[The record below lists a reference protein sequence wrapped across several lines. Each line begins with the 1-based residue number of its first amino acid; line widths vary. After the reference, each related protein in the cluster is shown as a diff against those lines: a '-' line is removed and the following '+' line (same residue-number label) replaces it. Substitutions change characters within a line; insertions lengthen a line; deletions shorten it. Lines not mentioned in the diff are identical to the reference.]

1 MAIYHCNVSNVGKA
15 SGSACAKHQ
24 YVTREGKYAFG
35 EGEESDLAHT
45 HSANMPRW
53 AEENPQAYWKAA
65 DEFSRAN
72 AQVCKEVRFALPRE
86 LNREQ
91 QIELARSYA
100 QRMSQTEGGRHPY
113 TLGIHDDG
121 MNPHAHLQLS
131 ASIND
136 GIEREPEQWFK
147 RYNGKTPERGGARR
161 SPDFHDKEFIERAR
175 VSWEQEA
182 NQALERAGH
191 EARISR
197 LTLEEQGIERTPQI
211 HVGYRDPARPEVH
224 DMRSA
229 RNMDIQAG
237 NVRHVQESAHLG
249 RAEQELA
256 ALNRELE
263 AIRAKQAQ
271 EQGQGLRH
279 GHGQP
284 QAQAPPLTWEEMKA
298 QMAQQIAEM
307 EKKITAMEGV
317 NKPQQAPHVA
327 QQQKPGGSQKPQ
339 ADAVKVEAP
348 RAGQNQAPPME
359 QPAALVQEPAPR
371 TAQAPEVKPEAPQT
385 HRKVAPEPRPQVDQ
399 VDHQAS
405 AAKVETAQTTP
416 KPEQDNQVKA
426 KPAEQ
431 KPFKSEAELNEHIKK
446 LNGGSVPADKEQLG
460 ETRKPVVSSDRLEKA
475 KREVEERLAGKK
487 DRAVAKEYLEKN
499 GLQFSEDAYKVYQAT
514 KEYQRTEA
522 KVNELG
528 PQVEKASLTK
538 DLNRIEKVKFEGKE
552 GAFKKAKQ
560 LYNLAHMNLKDCAV
574 HLATSV
580 AKQAVYNYL
589 AATCP
594 TAGIA
599 LKAVESLGIAKVQD
613 IQQAMTP
620 TGAVGMILR
629 RRM

>member
-72 AQVCKEVRFALPRE
+72 AQVCKEVRFALPKE

-100 QRMSQTEGGRHPY
+100 QRMSQSEGGSHPY

-121 MNPHAHLQLS
+121 TNPHAHLQLS

-237 NVRHVQESAHLG
+237 NSRHVQEVGHLG

-263 AIRAKQAQ
+263 AIRAKQ
-271 EQGQGLRH
+271 
-279 GHGQP
+279 P
-284 QAQAPPLTWEEMKA
+284 QTQAPPLTWEEMQA
-298 QMAQQIAEM
+298 QLKQQITEM

-317 NKPQQAPHVA
+317 NKPQQSSHVA
-327 QQQKPGGSQKPQ
+327 QQPKPSGSPKPQ
-339 ADAVKVEAP
+339 AEAAKVEAP
-348 RAGQNQAPPME
+348 RAGQNQAHPIE
-359 QPAALVQEPAPR
+359 QPTPHVQEPAPR
-371 TAQAPEVKPEAPQT
+371 TAQAPEVKPETSQT
-385 HRKVAPEPRPQVDQ
+385 HREVTPEPRPQVDQ
-399 VDHQAS
+399 VEHQAS
-405 AAKVETAQTTP
+405 AAKVETPTPAPSRSATP
-416 KPEQDNQVKA
+416 KPETDNQVKA
-426 KPAEQ
+426 TPSQ
-431 KPFKSEAELNEHIKK
+431 LKPFKSEAQLNEHIKK
-446 LNGGSVPADKEQLG
+446 MDAEIVSG
-460 ETRKPVVSSDRLEKA
+460 KPVVSEDDISRMKNEFM
-475 KREVEERLAGKK
+475 VF
-487 DRAVAKEYLEKN
+487 EKN
-499 GLQFSEDAYKVYQAT
+499 IIEKEEAT
-514 KEYQRTEA
+514 KELAKYGIEWCESAHKTYQSVKEYQ
-522 KVNELG
+522 KQEEKMKELG
-528 PQVEKASLTK
+528 AAVEKASQTK
-538 DLNRIEKVKFEGKE
+538 GVSSVEKVKYEGKNS
-552 GAFKKAKQ
+552 ALKAAST
-560 LYNLAHMNLKDCAV
+560 LCNVAHMNLKDCAV
-574 HLATSV
+574 NLCKNV

-594 TAGIA
+594 GASVA
-599 LKAVESLGIAKVQD
+599 LKAVEALGLKVKNLE
-613 IQQAMTP
+613 QAATP
-620 TGAVGMILR
+620 IGAIKMGYRLIR
-629 RRM
+629 

>member
-1 MAIYHCNVSNVGKA
+1 MAIYHCNISNVGKA

-100 QRMSQTEGGRHPY
+100 QRMSQAEGGRHPY

-121 MNPHAHLQLS
+121 TNPHAHLQLS

-237 NVRHVQESAHLG
+237 NARHVQEVGHLG

-256 ALNRELE
+256 TLNRELE

-279 GHGQP
+279 SHSQP
-284 QAQAPPLTWEEMKA
+284 QAQAPPLTWEEMQA
-298 QMAQQIAEM
+298 QLKQQIAEM

-327 QQQKPGGSQKPQ
+327 QQPKPGGSPKPQ
-339 ADAVKVEAP
+339 AEAVKVEAP
-348 RAGQNQAPPME
+348 RAGQNQPPPIE
-359 QPAALVQEPAPR
+359 QPTAHVQEPTRA
-371 TAQAPEVKPEAPQT
+371 AQAPEVKPEASQA
-385 HRKVAPEPRPQVDQ
+385 HRKATPEPRPQVDQ
-399 VDHQAS
+399 VERQAS
-405 AAKVETAQTTP
+405 AAKVETPTP
-416 KPEQDNQVKA
+416 APSRSATSKPETDNQVKA
-426 KPAEQ
+426 TPSQQ
-431 KPFKSEAELNEHIKK
+431 KPFKSEAQLNEHIK
-446 LNGGSVPADKEQLG
+446 NMDAEIVYG
-460 ETRKPVVSSDRLEKA
+460 KPVVSEDEISRMEKEF
-475 KREVEERLAGKK
+475 KVF
-487 DRAVAKEYLEKN
+487 EK
-499 GLQFSEDAYKVYQAT
+499 QAIEKEDATIELGKYGIEWCESAHKTYQSV
-514 KEYQRTEA
+514 KEYQKQEA
-522 KVNELG
+522 KMKGLG
-528 PQVEKASLTK
+528 AAVERASQKK
-538 DLNRIEKVKFEGKE
+538 DVSGVDMVKYEGKNS
-552 GAFKKAKQ
+552 ALKAVST
-560 LYNLAHMNLKDCAV
+560 LYNVAHMNLKDCAV
-574 HLATSV
+574 NLCKNV
-580 AKQAVYNYL
+580 AYKAVENYL

-594 TAGIA
+594 GASLA
-599 LKAVESLGIAKVQD
+599 LAAVRALGLKKDLVQ
-613 IQQAMTP
+613 AATP
-620 TGAVGMILR
+620 VG
-629 RRM
+629 